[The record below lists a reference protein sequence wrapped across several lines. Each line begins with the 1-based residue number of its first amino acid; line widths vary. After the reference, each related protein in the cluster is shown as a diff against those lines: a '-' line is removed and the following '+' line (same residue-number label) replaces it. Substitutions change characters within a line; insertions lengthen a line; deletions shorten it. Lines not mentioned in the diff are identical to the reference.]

1 MRYKALI
8 AFLVLSAFVF
18 GVAVPCLGID
28 LGGVLA
34 VFGIGYVVKVYGPT
48 INKAINKLLAQ
59 NGVEWEGTTAVV
71 PILSVGS
78 GTAIGAAQVAGPPEL
93 VKKVKAV
100 AQIEARVG
108 SFRGKGLVPVGST
121 NVKKGLSRVE
131 GVGLSALVDF
141 KL

>member
-1 MRYKALI
+1 MRHKALI
-8 AFLVLSAFVF
+8 AIVVLSAFIL
-18 GVAVPCLGID
+18 GVAVPCFGID
-28 LGGVLA
+28 LGNVLA
-34 VFGIGYVVKVYGPT
+34 MFGIAYAVKVYGPT
-48 INKAINKLLAQ
+48 INKTINKLLAQ

-78 GTAIGAAQVAGPPEL
+78 GTAVGAAQVAGPPEL

-100 AQIEARVG
+100 AQIEARDG

-121 NVKKGLSRVE
+121 DVKKGLSRVE